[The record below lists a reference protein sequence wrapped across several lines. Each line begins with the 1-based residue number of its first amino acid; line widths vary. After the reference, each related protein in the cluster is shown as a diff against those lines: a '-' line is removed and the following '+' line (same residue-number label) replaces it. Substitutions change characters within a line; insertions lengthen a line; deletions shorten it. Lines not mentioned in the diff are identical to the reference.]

1 VRQALAAFR
10 DDADFLA
17 AGIVTS
23 PCYVQAVMLATDS
36 SASGGGAA
44 LLVTD
49 TAFMRYPYFRTPQT
63 EGESE
68 HESMA
73 RVVTGLARTL
83 AALAGASST

>member
-17 AGIVTS
+17 AGIAA
-23 PCYVQAVMLATDS
+23 PCYLQAVTLTTHPPAG
-36 SASGGGAA
+36 AGGAAA

-49 TAFMRYPYFRTPQT
+49 TAFMRYPYFRTVQ
-63 EGESE
+63 EDAESE
-68 HESMA
+68 HDNMA

-83 AALAGASST
+83 AALAGAPSI